1 MYKKNIFCFLLLI
14 GMLAPA
20 ALLNGQVR
28 TEAFNKGLE
37 TITEQSLKAQLEF
50 LASDWFAGRETATP
64 GAYMAAD
71 YIASQFK
78 QTGLQPY
85 FPNEANGFSGYHQNV
100 KLIASHVES
109 SSMTLIRQNEQS
121 QTREVFNHQTD
132 YLPATFLKDIQV
144 EGSLFFGKYGLHQP
158 GFENL
163 KGAANGQILVRIAG
177 FPHQE
182 DTTAQGS
189 QTFGKMTK
197 GQLYALKNRAAKEAG
212 FTAILEYNPENPSP
226 VSMPHPGANQTP
238 SEKTLHKRSSG
249 MYNKQVRL
257 INQSTEGIPVF
268 EISQDIIMA
277 IFPDWETQL
286 VAEKNS
292 SNQSA
297 KNLRASL
304 EIHTHRELI
313 ECRNVLA
320 VIEGE
325 NPDEV
330 IVVGAHYDHLGE
342 YNGYIWNGADDN
354 ASGTVGIMAL
364 AKAFMAS
371 GIKPKK
377 TLVFA
382 AWTAEERGLHGSTF
396 FVESH
401 PNPSTIRYH
410 LNYDMIGREADPA
423 KPDMQTSFI
432 YSKSWEEAANLIR
445 NANNQLN
452 LNLSIRFAPSDNLKG
467 GSDQAPF
474 AQKGIPVMWFYTG
487 GHSDY
492 HGPYDHADKINYHK
506 MSAIIKASYSA
517 LWKLAN
523 E

>member
-1 MYKKNIFCFLLLI
+1 MYKKNIFYLLLLI
-14 GMLAPA
+14 WVLAPTA
-20 ALLNGQVR
+20 ILNGQVHP
-28 TEAFNKGLE
+28 EGFNKGLE

-85 FPNEANGFSGYHQNV
+85 FPNAASGFSGYHQNV

-109 SSMTLIRQNEQS
+109 SSITLIRQNGLG
-121 QTREVFNHQTD
+121 QTREVFTLHTD
-132 YLPATFLKDIQV
+132 FELAAFLKDLQV
-144 EGSLFFGKYGLHQP
+144 EGSLFFGKYGFNQT

-163 KGAANGQILVRIAG
+163 KGAASGQILVRIAG
-177 FPHQE
+177 FPQQE
-182 DTTAQGS
+182 DTTAQGYR
-189 QTFGKMTK
+189 TFGKLTK
-197 GQLYALKNRAAKEAG
+197 AQLYALKNKAAKEAG
-212 FTAILEYNPENPSP
+212 FAAILEYNPANPSP
-226 VSMPHPGANQTP
+226 VSMSHPSANQTP
-238 SEKTLHKRSSG
+238 AEKTLHKRSSG
-249 MYNKQVRL
+249 IYNKQVRL
-257 INQSTEGIPVF
+257 INQPTEGLPVF

-277 IFPDWETQL
+277 ICPNWESQL
-286 VAEKNS
+286 VAEKNNS
-292 SNQSA
+292 SQSP
-297 KNLRASL
+297 KDLRVRL

-330 IVVGAHYDHLGE
+330 IVAGAHYDHLGE

-354 ASGTVGIMAL
+354 ASGAVGIMAL

-371 GIKPKK
+371 GVKPKK

-382 AWTAEERGLHGSTF
+382 AWTAEERGLHGSTY

-410 LNYDMIGREADPA
+410 LNYDMIGREADPS
-423 KPDMQTSFI
+423 KPDMQISFI
-432 YSKSWEEAANLIR
+432 YSKSWQEAADLIR
-445 NANNQLN
+445 NANDQLN
-452 LNLSIRFAPSDNLKG
+452 LNLNIRFAPSDNLKG

-474 AQKGIPVMWFYTG
+474 AQKGIPVMWFHTG

-492 HGPYDHADKINYHK
+492 HGPYDHADKINYNK
-506 MSAIIKASYSA
+506 MGAIIKASYSA
-517 LWKLAN
+517 LWKLAC